1 MNRDEIKPLEEIF
14 DLQKAFD
21 NLPKD
26 FETFKKYMLKLDDRL
41 TDLACGWDHFVYS
54 SGVNDTY
61 DLLLSLMEEG
71 EESLEKAYNER
82 SNNGK
87 FGGDLI

>member
-1 MNRDEIKPLEEIF
+1 MREEIKTLEEVF

-26 FETFKKYMLKLDDRL
+26 FETFKEYMLNLDDK
-41 TDLACGWDHFVYS
+41 LASLAYGWDGFLYR

-61 DLLLSLMEEG
+61 YLLMSLMEEG
-71 EESLEKAYNER
+71 VESLEKAYLER

-87 FGGDLI
+87 FDEDPL

>member
-1 MNRDEIKPLEEIF
+1 MYRDEIKPLEEVF

-26 FETFKKYMLKLDDRL
+26 FETFKKYMLKLDARL
-41 TDLACGWDHFVYS
+41 TDLVCGWESFVYKA
-54 SGVNDTY
+54 GVNDTY
-61 DLLLSLMEEG
+61 YLLMSLMEEG
-71 EESLEKAYNER
+71 EESLEKAYNEQ

-87 FGGDLI
+87 FGGDLM

>member
-1 MNRDEIKPLEEIF
+1 MMREEIKPLEEVF

-26 FETFKKYMLKLDDRL
+26 FETFKKCMLELDDKL
-41 TDLACGWDHFVYS
+41 SSLVLGWNHFVYN

-61 DLLLSLMEEG
+61 YLLMSLMEEG
-71 EESLEKAYNER
+71 PESLEKAYNER

-87 FGGDLI
+87 FDEDLL

>member
-1 MNRDEIKPLEEIF
+1 MDRDEVKPLEEVF

-41 TDLACGWDHFVYS
+41 TDLAYGWNSFVYR
-54 SGVNDTY
+54 SGINDTY
-61 DLLLSLMEEG
+61 YLLMSLMEEG

-87 FGGDLI
+87 FDEDLL

>member
-1 MNRDEIKPLEEIF
+1 MREEIKPLEEVF

-26 FETFKKYMLKLDDRL
+26 FETFKEYMLKLDDKL
-41 TDLACGWDHFVYS
+41 ESLAYGWDSFLYR
-54 SGVNDTY
+54 SGMNDTY
-61 DLLLSLMEEG
+61 YLLMSLMEEG
-71 EESLEKAYNER
+71 VESLEKAYLEQ

-87 FGGDLI
+87 FNEDLI

>member
-1 MNRDEIKPLEEIF
+1 MSEEIKPLEEVF

-26 FETFKKYMLKLDDRL
+26 FETFKEYMLDLDDKL
-41 TDLACGWDHFVYS
+41 TSLVYGWDSFLYR
-54 SGVNDTY
+54 SGINDTY
-61 DLLLSLMEEG
+61 YLLMSLMEEG
-71 EESLEKAYNER
+71 VESLEKAYLEQ

-87 FGGDLI
+87 FGEDLI